1 MKNILSYLKKESILF
16 LLGGILYFFIEIL
29 YRGYS
34 HWTMCIVG
42 GLCFVLMGLINELF
56 TFDMYIEIQA
66 IISSIIITI
75 LEFISGY
82 LINIVLKWNVWDY
95 SNMPFNIM
103 GQVCLLFTFMW
114 FFLSFVGIVV
124 DDYIRYIAFD
134 EEKPKYKSYV
144 LLKIK
149 TYCELKRLNSKLK

>member
-34 HWTMCIVG
+34 HWTMYIVG

-134 EEKPKYKSYV
+134 EEKPKYKSY
-144 LLKIK
+144 IS
-149 TYCELKRLNSKLK
+149 YI